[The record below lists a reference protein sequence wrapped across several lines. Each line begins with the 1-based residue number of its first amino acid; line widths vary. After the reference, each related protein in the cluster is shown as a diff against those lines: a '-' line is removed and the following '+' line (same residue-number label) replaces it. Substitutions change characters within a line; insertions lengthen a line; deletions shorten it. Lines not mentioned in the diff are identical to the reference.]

1 MEKKKD
7 RINKLY
13 NVCNNYCTQKGGYI
27 IEIDPGSNR
36 IAATKRGGGEG
47 GGEGGRGEISSRYG
61 NGNGMYV
68 RCFSPFPNNAGVM
81 PPPTRLT

>member
-7 RINKLY
+7 KINKLY

-36 IAATKRGGGEG
+36 IAATKRGGREKA
-47 GGEGGRGEISSRYG
+47 GGEGGVGG
-61 NGNGMYV
+61 NI
-68 RCFSPFPNNAGVM
+68 
-81 PPPTRLT
+81 